1 MPVQVRKGRFVVLT
15 ECHVG
20 DSSAFSMAGERL
32 WLGRVDHRG
41 PNSAQLLMYKPQRN
55 AAGKQSSSA
64 QIKETRTQKPTD
76 NTVMIE
82 LGTQLDQ
89 ALHWTFIAAVLLG
102 ILAVAM
108 IPLMSTQ
115 GSMFIP

>member
-1 MPVQVRKGRFVVLT
+1 MVLT

-55 AAGKQSSSA
+55 AAGEQSS
-64 QIKETRTQKPTD
+64 KTRISHTWTRNLTQ
-76 NTVMIE
+76 NTV
-82 LGTQLDQ
+82 
-89 ALHWTFIAAVLLG
+89 VLE
-102 ILAVAM
+102 V
-108 IPLMSTQ
+108 
-115 GSMFIP
+115 

>member
-41 PNSAQLLMYKPQRN
+41 PSSAQLLMYKPQRN

-64 QIKETRTQKPTD
+64 QIRKAGIGDPAD
-76 NTVMIE
+76 NMKM
-82 LGTQLDQ
+82 LGMQLDQ
-89 ALHWTFIAAVLLG
+89 ASWWA
-102 ILAVAM
+102 
-108 IPLMSTQ
+108 
-115 GSMFIP
+115 

>member
-64 QIKETRTQKPTD
+64 QIRKVGIGDPAD
-76 NTVMIE
+76 NLEM
-82 LGTQLDQ
+82 LGMQLDW
-89 ALHWTFIAAVLLG
+89 ASWWG
-102 ILAVAM
+102 
-108 IPLMSTQ
+108 
-115 GSMFIP
+115 

>member
-41 PNSAQLLMYKPQRN
+41 HNSAQLLMYKPQRN

-64 QIKETRTQKPTD
+64 QDKDPRTPNPTD
-76 NTVMIE
+76 NTVMVE
-82 LGTQLDQ
+82 LGAQLNQ
-89 ALHWTFIAAVLLG
+89 ASHWSYITAVPMG
-102 ILAVAM
+102 IVGVV
-108 IPLMSTQ
+108 ITC
-115 GSMFIP
+115 